1 LLGDAALSTGFVCL
15 GSPEDH
21 EATISLQKL
30 GVILWGGVHRLAS
43 LGGRLL
49 GLALLAEG
57 ATDVAPDGGAVF
69 EEVLLLSPWSKKGA
83 SSTFS
88 KCMGRASCPQG

>member
-15 GSPEDH
+15 GAPEDH
-21 EATISLQKL
+21 EATINLQKL
-30 GVILWGGVHRLAS
+30 GVILWGGVRRLAS

-57 ATDVAPDGGAVF
+57 AMDVAPDGGAVF
-69 EEVLLLSPWSKKGA
+69 EVLLLSP
-83 SSTFS
+83 
-88 KCMGRASCPQG
+88 